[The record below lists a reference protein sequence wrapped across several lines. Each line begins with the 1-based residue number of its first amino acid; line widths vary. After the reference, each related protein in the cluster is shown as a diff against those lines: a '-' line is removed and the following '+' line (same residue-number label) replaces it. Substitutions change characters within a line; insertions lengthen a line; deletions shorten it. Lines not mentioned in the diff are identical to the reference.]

1 MCVILGNGFA
11 NAIDFDIWQFE
22 SSPFRRAPCFALT
35 LTYNGKQT
43 LQTDI
48 SFELYD
54 SAIMF
59 DDIRA
64 GERYDARL
72 RRTELFA
79 PSSKAL
85 PGCKKPIIV
94 ETPHGELRKCNVEP
108 IREQRRFSAQR
119 VISSRDGYIYDF
131 GENNAGVVC
140 LRVNGESGQKITFD
154 FGEVVIDGKLNK
166 DNIVCDFAC
175 DDYKWDYV
183 QHDEY
188 ICTDGWQT
196 WTPSF
201 TYHGFR
207 YVYVTGLT
215 SEQATID
222 ALQCIVLHS
231 DVKQRGNFRCSNQT
245 LNRIYDITLRS
256 DLSNLFY
263 LPTDCPQREKNGWTA
278 DAALSAEQFL
288 YNFDCGKTLAEWLVN
303 VCKAQRSDGMMPG
316 IVPTCGWG
324 YQWGNGPAWDCV
336 ITEIPYQLC
345 RFYGDTSVIENALP
359 TILRYFDFI
368 STVINAD
375 GLVDF
380 GLGDWCEAEA
390 EQCHDY
396 STPVQYTNALTLLDM
411 ANKTLRMLD
420 VLQGDYITQRAKMEE
435 EKQRFT
441 QSFRNNYVKAGRIT
455 VQTQTAL
462 AMAITSGVLTA
473 DEKKQAHIDLAG
485 LLKARNYRFRVGVIG
500 AKHLFDALTMFG
512 DTDVAIRTIV
522 GPDYPSYGYMLAN
535 GATTLWE
542 SFYKLRADGA
552 MWRSNGQKVDS
563 LNHHFWGSVVS
574 WFYRVVGG
582 LDVRSVNE
590 VLVTVPQT
598 QLVTNAEI
606 SYTCG
611 DKHITVVWQR
621 NEAKGTLTIF
631 GNNYALKDVI
641 DGNVTVENDQD
652 FTNDDYKRAF
662 DKKVFFGF
670 AALQQSEFFTS
681 MSEWNGNLWH
691 IDVDEGK
698 IDFGVKEYVEPEFR
712 YETINV
718 QESDRVRAE
727 LDINNNGTL
736 NNGKIIH
743 IDIADIIDTSDY
755 TLVSVNGN
763 GAASNNVT
771 ADLFGYLYGNQTVQL
786 VVDAE
791 DTRYTINLPML
802 LISKVIRTCLLYTSP
817 SPRD

>member
-1 MCVILGNGFA
+1 MTYLNMRSEISQIDNFQYIAASKDFNTRQKHVNAPLFRKQFRCDGLPEQAILRIACVGLYLLYVNGTEITKGYLAPYISNCNDTVYYDEYDITPLLLADADNVVCVILGNGFA

-35 LTYNGKQT
+35 LTYNGKPI

-72 RRTELFA
+72 RRAELFA
-79 PSSKAL
+79 PSRKAL

-166 DNIVCDFAC
+166 DNIVCDFVC

-245 LNRIYDITLRS
+245 LNRIYDVTLRS

-380 GLGDWCEAEA
+380 GLGDWCEA
-390 EQCHDY
+390 
-396 STPVQYTNALTLLDM
+396 
-411 ANKTLRMLD
+411 
-420 VLQGDYITQRAKMEE
+420 
-435 EKQRFT
+435 
-441 QSFRNNYVKAGRIT
+441 
-455 VQTQTAL
+455 
-462 AMAITSGVLTA
+462 
-473 DEKKQAHIDLAG
+473 
-485 LLKARNYRFRVGVIG
+485 
-500 AKHLFDALTMFG
+500 
-512 DTDVAIRTIV
+512 
-522 GPDYPSYGYMLAN
+522 
-535 GATTLWE
+535 
-542 SFYKLRADGA
+542 
-552 MWRSNGQKVDS
+552 
-563 LNHHFWGSVVS
+563 
-574 WFYRVVGG
+574 
-582 LDVRSVNE
+582 
-590 VLVTVPQT
+590 
-598 QLVTNAEI
+598 
-606 SYTCG
+606 
-611 DKHITVVWQR
+611 
-621 NEAKGTLTIF
+621 
-631 GNNYALKDVI
+631 
-641 DGNVTVENDQD
+641 
-652 FTNDDYKRAF
+652 
-662 DKKVFFGF
+662 
-670 AALQQSEFFTS
+670 
-681 MSEWNGNLWH
+681 
-691 IDVDEGK
+691 
-698 IDFGVKEYVEPEFR
+698 
-712 YETINV
+712 
-718 QESDRVRAE
+718 
-727 LDINNNGTL
+727 
-736 NNGKIIH
+736 
-743 IDIADIIDTSDY
+743 
-755 TLVSVNGN
+755 
-763 GAASNNVT
+763 
-771 ADLFGYLYGNQTVQL
+771 
-786 VVDAE
+786 
-791 DTRYTINLPML
+791 
-802 LISKVIRTCLLYTSP
+802 
-817 SPRD
+817 

>member
-1 MCVILGNGFA
+1 MRQSGFMTYLNMRSEISQIDNFQYIAASKDFNTRQKHVNAPLFRKQFRCDGLPEQAILRVACVGLYLLYVNGTEITKGYLAPYISNCNDTVYYDEYDITPLLLADADNVVCVILGNGFA

-166 DNIVCDFAC
+166 DNIVCDFVC
-175 DDYKWDYV
+175 DDYKWQYV

-215 SEQATID
+215 PEQATID

-380 GLGDWCEAEA
+380 GLGDWCEAET

-621 NEAKGTLTIF
+621 NEAKGTLTIH
-631 GNNYALKDVI
+631 
-641 DGNVTVENDQD
+641 NV
-652 FTNDDYKRAF
+652 
-662 DKKVFFGF
+662 GF
-670 AALQQSEFFTS
+670 VGKIRVPEGEIPLQQGDNEVAFQT
-681 MSEWNGNLWH
+681 NKN
-691 IDVDEGK
+691 
-698 IDFGVKEYVEPEFR
+698 
-712 YETINV
+712 
-718 QESDRVRAE
+718 QE
-727 LDINNNGTL
+727 
-736 NNGKIIH
+736 
-743 IDIADIIDTSDY
+743 
-755 TLVSVNGN
+755 
-763 GAASNNVT
+763 
-771 ADLFGYLYGNQTVQL
+771 
-786 VVDAE
+786 
-791 DTRYTINLPML
+791 
-802 LISKVIRTCLLYTSP
+802 
-817 SPRD
+817 